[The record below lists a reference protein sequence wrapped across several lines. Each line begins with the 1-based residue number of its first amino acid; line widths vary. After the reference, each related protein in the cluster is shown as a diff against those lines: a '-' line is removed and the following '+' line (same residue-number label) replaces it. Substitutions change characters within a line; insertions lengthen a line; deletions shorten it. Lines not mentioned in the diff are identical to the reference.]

1 MNIQRE
7 EVSPDNLTSEEMDE
21 LVEDC
26 PCCGSNKISYDG
38 WEYDDD
44 FGFET
49 YSCNDCDS
57 YWQHDFKVEFLCT
70 YIKDDRYHTYK
81 RWLAENRDKK
91 IDEILND

>member
-26 PCCGSNKISYDG
+26 PCCGSDNTCYDD
-38 WEYDDD
+38 WERGDD
-44 FGFET
+44 FGYEM

-57 YWQHDFKVEFLCT
+57 YWQHDFKVKFIGT
-70 YIKDDRYHTYK
+70 YIKDDQFHTYK
-81 RWLAENRDKK
+81 RWLAENRDKQ
-91 IDEILND
+91 IDEIVND